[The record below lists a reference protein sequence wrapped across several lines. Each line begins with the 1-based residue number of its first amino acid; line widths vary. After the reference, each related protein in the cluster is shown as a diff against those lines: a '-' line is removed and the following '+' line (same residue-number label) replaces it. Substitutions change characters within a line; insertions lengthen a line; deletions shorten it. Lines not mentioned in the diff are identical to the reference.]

1 MKNIHMC
8 NFDLNNNRS
17 DKIKNIKLISQLRN
31 NTNKDKLKWDIN
43 YQNDTISTYISTY
56 KITKNKELC
65 FTLRCEDNTKIE
77 DRNVLRVLL
86 RIKNLKNPSSNK
98 TTIIKSISL
107 NEYPSLIQLIKI
119 LRTKYSNKEFN
130 TIVTDNIDEYKVHI
144 SEVIRDMINDLP
156 KNDNRFETFSE
167 LYDVLDEIFKS
178 TTIEEIN
185 DLLFKAYKI
194 REENLKKH

>member
-1 MKNIHMC
+1 MC

>member
-1 MKNIHMC
+1 MC

-56 KITKNKELC
+56 KITENKELC